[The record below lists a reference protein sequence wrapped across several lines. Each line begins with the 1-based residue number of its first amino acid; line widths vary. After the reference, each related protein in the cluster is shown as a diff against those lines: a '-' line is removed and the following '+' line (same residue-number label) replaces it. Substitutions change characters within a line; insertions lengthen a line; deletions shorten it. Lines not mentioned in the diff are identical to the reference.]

1 MKQVLVVL
9 MLGLLAGCG
18 SGGGGSP
25 SVDLGPTPVQAQT
38 PQYVT
43 VTNDPLRVDLANGTI
58 PVTVTVDPALLT
70 QSKKVIGLD
79 SVCSPVGGVVVTAYT
94 VPQGK
99 TFILTDVVGSPG
111 VLSGTISRQVGS
123 ANSTVLDLTSSSL
136 QDLHLVSGFDFGPGS
151 QVLWLSLGTRSLCVS
166 LSGYLIPA

>member
-25 SVDLGPTPVQAQT
+25 SPVQAQT

-43 VTNDPLRVDLANGTI
+43 VTNDPLRVELANGTM
-58 PVTVTVDPALLT
+58 PVTVNVTVDPALLA
-70 QSKKVIGLD
+70 QSKQVVGLNP
-79 SVCSPVGGVVVTAYT
+79 VCSTSRSVETVYT

-99 TFILTDVVGSPG
+99 TFILTDLVGSG
-111 VLSGTISRQVGS
+111 CASCTGAAYVAGTISRRVGS
-123 ANSTVLDLTSSSL
+123 TDSAVLAINNGSAPSLHLTS
-136 QDLHLVSGFDFGPGS
+136 GYDFGPGS
-151 QVLWLSLGTRSLCVS
+151 QVLYSNTTNMCVS
-166 LSGYLIPA
+166 LSGYLTPA